1 MPKVRRQRH
10 QALSSRPQRRIALPD
25 SRLKG
30 INPMIVRYR
39 CCTCGGTGLV
49 PDDLLPNAKRDIAEV
64 CRDCDGTGIDPEL
77 TPDM

>member
-49 PDDLLPNAKRDIAEV
+49 NDDQGDAAI
-64 CRDCDGTGIDPEL
+64 CRDCDGTGID
-77 TPDM
+77 THD